1 MRRFMDLYF
10 IAASAGWKWILGGVD
25 RYRRH
30 RGNSVWRR
38 RYRGRIGRLR
48 FPGIRAKTNAQC
60 DTRFGGHSVADTPS
74 HAVGAGRFG
83 GGGFGADRAAA
94 THGQHRCPSAN
105 AHSGDSEAGGHGNT
119 GTAADVDHAGYRGSG
134 G

>member
-1 MRRFMDLYF
+1 MDPR
-10 IAASAGWKWILGGVD
+10 GVD
-25 RYRRH
+25 RDRRH

-38 RYRGRIGRLR
+38 PYRGRIGRLR

-60 DTRFGGHSVADTPS
+60 DIRFGGHSVADTPS
-74 HAVGAGRFG
+74 HAVGGGDIGGSGIGGGRFG
-83 GGGFGADRAAA
+83 DDSAAA
-94 THGQHRCPSAN
+94 AHGQRRCPSAN
-105 AHSGDSEAGGHGNT
+105 AHSGDSEAGGHGTT